1 MSELSQSTAARLL
14 TDLIRCPSVTPD
26 ASDALDTVER
36 FLSDLGFTCTRL
48 TFEGNGSYPVDNLF
62 ATRGS
67 GGKHLLFNGHVDVV
81 PAGDETGWSHPPFA
95 AEVEDGILF
104 GRGAVDMKSGVAC
117 FCAALAEAVADGIA
131 DKGTISLAITGDE
144 EADGINGTNKIMD
157 WAAEQGFKFD
167 FAIVGEPSSEKSVG
181 DRLKTGRRGS
191 LNGHI
196 IMTGVQGHSAYPDVA
211 VNPLPALTRI
221 ATALTDTPLDEG
233 TDDFQ
238 PSKLVLTSF
247 DTGNKASNVIPGKAE
262 LKFNIRFSDLWDDAS
277 LRGWIHERIASVDL
291 EGCHMEFNEPVAGAF
306 PFLCP
311 EGDAV
316 AVLDAVVKQETGKL
330 PEHSTTGGTSD
341 ARYIAKHCPVIEC
354 GLVGETM
361 HQINER
367 VPLADLDILTR
378 LYRRFLAA
386 YLGA

>member
-1 MSELSQSTAARLL
+1 MTTTPTREAARLL
-14 TDLIRCPSVTPD
+14 ADLIRCPSVTPD
-26 ASDALDTVER
+26 AADALDLVETY
-36 FLSDLGFTCTRL
+36 LTKLGFSCTRL

-67 GGKHLLFNGHVDVV
+67 GGKHLLFGGHVDVV
-81 PAGDETGWSHPPFA
+81 PEGEVADWSHPPFG
-95 AEVEDGILF
+95 AEIDDEIMF

-117 FCAALAEAVADGIA
+117 FCAALAEAVADGSA

-144 EADGINGTNKIMD
+144 EADSINGTDKIMD
-157 WAAEQGFKFD
+157 WAAEQGLAFD
-167 FAIVGEPSSEKSVG
+167 FAIVGEPSAAARVG

-191 LNGHI
+191 LNGRI
-196 IMTGVQGHSAYPDVA
+196 VLTGVQGHSAYPDA
-211 VNPLPALTRI
+211 AINPLPVLTRI

-247 DTGNKASNVIPGKAE
+247 DTGNKASNVIPGRAE

-291 EGCHMEFNEPVAGAF
+291 EGCQMSFNEPVAGAI

-311 EGDAV
+311 EGDEV
-316 AVLDAVVKQETGKL
+316 AVLDAVIEAETGAK

-341 ARYIAKHCPVIEC
+341 ARYIAKHCPVVEC

-361 HQINER
+361 HQTDER
-367 VPLADLDILTR
+367 VPLADLDTLTR
-378 LYRRFLAA
+378 LYHRFIAA
-386 YLGA
+386 YLGG